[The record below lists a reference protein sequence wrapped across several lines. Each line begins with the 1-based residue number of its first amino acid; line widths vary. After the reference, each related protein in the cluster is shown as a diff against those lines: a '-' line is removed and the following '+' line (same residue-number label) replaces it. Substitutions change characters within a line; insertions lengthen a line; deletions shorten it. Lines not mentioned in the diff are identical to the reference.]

1 MKHAPK
7 GYRITQYLDG
17 FYHVY
22 RIENNGANVLWN
34 CIGEELSRN
43 SAVSLAV
50 NDKAIRAKHAELG
63 IIE

>member
-1 MKHAPK
+1 MSKHAPK
-7 GYRITQYLDG
+7 GYRIKQFSDG

-22 RIENNGANVLWN
+22 KVTPSGWN